1 MKTRRF
7 VFHAL
12 LPPSLPS
19 SLLIGSTKLCDGDDE
34 IDDAVFSDGIVSGGI
49 AMAKKYRGSH
59 RGSTPTQQPKG
70 GQQYDYGC
78 LRKVVR
84 RGFPY
89 DFSVDRKCVWQF
101 CLFEQFSDTHLKLSV
116 KDQVGHACMHPYI
129 HLYQHY
135 ITALLTNKYAGDHA
149 SCRLPRKSWRLQLWL

>member
-1 MKTRRF
+1 M
-7 VFHAL
+7 
-12 LPPSLPS
+12 LPPPTAICSLHLLLYAPS
-19 SLLIGSTKLCDGDDE
+19 ATGSTKLCDGDDE

-59 RGSTPTQQPKG
+59 RGNTASQQQPKG
-70 GQQYDYGC
+70 GHQYDYGC

-116 KDQVGHACMHPYI
+116 KDQV
-129 HLYQHY
+129 L
-135 ITALLTNKYAGDHA
+135 
-149 SCRLPRKSWRLQLWL
+149 

>member
-1 MKTRRF
+1 MS
-7 VFHAL
+7 A
-12 LPPSLPS
+12 PSTT
-19 SLLIGSTKLCDGDDE
+19 GSTKLCDGDDE

-59 RGSTPTQQPKG
+59 RGSTPHPKG
-70 GQQYDYGC
+70 GHQYDYGC

-116 KDQVGHACMHPYI
+116 KDQVTMRVYCIVLNRSMPLHRSSCVD
-129 HLYQHY
+129 
-135 ITALLTNKYAGDHA
+135 NYADDEG
-149 SCRLPRKSWRLQLWL
+149 